1 MAFISVTRLR
11 ARGIRF
17 LPTIILHTLRSR
29 KQLREAPGFIGGY
42 LATSPQWAFWTVTVW
57 TDEESMKAYR
67 NSGFHLRAMPK
78 LIGACDEAAV
88 AHWTSDHLVTPEPDE
103 VARQIESGRTSKVRH
118 PSAAHAAGHCWPD
131 RRVPRRGP
139 SLP

>member
-11 ARGIRF
+11 ARSIRF
-17 LPTIILHTLRSR
+17 LPTIVLHTLRSR

-57 TDEESMKAYR
+57 TDEASMKAYR
-67 NSGFHLRAMPK
+67 NSGSHLRAMPK
-78 LIGACDEAAV
+78 LIGSCDEAAV
-88 AHWTSDHLVTPEPDE
+88 AHWTSAGPVIPQPDE
-103 VARQIESGRTSKVRH
+103 VARQIEGGRTSKVRY
-118 PSAAHAAGHCWPD
+118 PSAAHAAGQCWSD
-131 RRVPRRGP
+131 GQVPRKGP